1 MSAAL
6 NLTGQRFGRLIALR
20 VCGSD
25 SHGTRLWECLDQFS
39 ILELSMELEKRG
51 YIVAKNL

>member
-20 VCGSD
+20 
-25 SHGTRLWECLDQFS
+25 LDQFS